1 MYIAVIILAA
11 LLPVMT
17 ITAFITG
24 YNMTAEKKIQVAPKP
39 KPKPHKPTDTEIM
52 LQRIENATIYKTETD
67 E

>member
-1 MYIAVIILAA
+1 MYIAVIILAV

-24 YNMTAEKKIQVAPKP
+24 YNMTADKKIQVVKP

-52 LQRIENATIYKTETD
+52 LQRIENATVYKTETD